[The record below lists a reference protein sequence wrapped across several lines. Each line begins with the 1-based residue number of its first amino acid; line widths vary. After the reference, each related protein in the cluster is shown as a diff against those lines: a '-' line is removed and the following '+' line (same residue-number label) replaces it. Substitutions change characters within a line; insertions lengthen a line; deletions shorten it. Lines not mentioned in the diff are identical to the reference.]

1 MFSEAVQEAMNEQI
15 KNEIYS
21 AYIYLSMSAH
31 FEAVNLSG
39 FAHWMRLQSEEELEH
54 AMKFFHYINDRGGRV
69 ELRAID
75 QPPVEWGTP
84 VEIFETALAHE
95 QKVSAMINNLYEIAL
110 KEKDYPSQVML
121 QWYIDEQVE
130 EESHVGDIVLKLEQ
144 MADAPGGAYLLDKE
158 LGARVFTMPPAGE

>member
-1 MFSEAVQEAMNEQI
+1 
-15 KNEIYS
+15 
-21 AYIYLSMSAH
+21 
-31 FEAVNLSG
+31 
-39 FAHWMRLQSEEELEH
+39 MRLQSEEELEH

-75 QPPVEWGTP
+75 QPPVEWGSP

-121 QWYIDEQVE
+121 LWYIDEQVE
-130 EESHVGDIVLKLEQ
+130 EEKNAAEIVETLKMFDERDTAVL
-144 MADAPGGAYLLDKE
+144 LLDRQLAE
-158 LGARVFTMPPAGE
+158 RSEEE